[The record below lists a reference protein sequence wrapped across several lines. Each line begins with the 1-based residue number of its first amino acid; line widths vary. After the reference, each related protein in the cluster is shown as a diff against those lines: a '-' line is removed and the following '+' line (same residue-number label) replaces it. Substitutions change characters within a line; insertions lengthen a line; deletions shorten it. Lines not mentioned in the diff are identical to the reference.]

1 MKGAK
6 QAPSTPTPALPSG
19 GRAGAL
25 CPSISVLAQAG
36 TDVLGQRR
44 LSMIEYKRASA
55 G

>member
-6 QAPSTPTPALPSG
+6 QAPSSPTPALPSG

-25 CPSISVLAQAG
+25 CPSISVLAQASAS
-36 TDVLGQRR
+36 VLAQGP
-44 LSMIEYKRASA
+44 SMIEYKRASA